1 MGPRVWAR
9 SLIRGPTES
18 HGSDCGGDP
27 FKDVF
32 KRNRGLQQVSQL
44 HMIVVPV
51 QIYLFLTRSDAAAL
65 LPTLAR
71 WFPEKQQAISVAAIH
86 PRLRTRQQ
94 VESVAATSLQMHT
107 RDASTCL
114 PQTETQEGSG
124 VCLRNVASPGCD
136 FCCILEIRWI
146 PREALR
152 NLPRMTIQGF

>member
-1 MGPRVWAR
+1 MVVGYGDEVGPRVCAR

-32 KRNRGLQQVSQL
+32 KRNRGLQQVFQL

-71 WFPEKQQAISVAAIH
+71 WFPGSSKLSAS
-86 PRLRTRQQ
+86 LLYTR
-94 VESVAATSLQMHT
+94 
-107 RDASTCL
+107 
-114 PQTETQEGSG
+114 G
-124 VCLRNVASPGCD
+124 
-136 FCCILEIRWI
+136 
-146 PREALR
+146 
-152 NLPRMTIQGF
+152 